1 MKASNV
7 DRPPLRTAGP
17 TLVSVKDT
25 LWFLEPRLVK
35 NPWAMW
41 AEKSTQRPMEMT
53 RVLHEMTSIVRP
65 QKCMNPATSRIVEA
79 TQKMTIQEARR
90 LPRKTRTVR
99 KIARREVIMFW

>member
-7 DRPPLRTAGP
+7 DKPPLRTAGP

-53 RVLHEMTSIVRP
+53 RVLQEMTSIVRP